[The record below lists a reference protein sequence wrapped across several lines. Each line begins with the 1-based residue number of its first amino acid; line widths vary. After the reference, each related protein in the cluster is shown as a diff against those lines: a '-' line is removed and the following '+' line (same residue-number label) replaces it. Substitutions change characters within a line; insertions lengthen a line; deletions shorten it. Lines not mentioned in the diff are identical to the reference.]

1 MRILRIAGKNLASLA
16 DEFSVDFEQ
25 APLAASGLFA
35 ISGPTGA
42 GKSTL
47 LDALCL
53 ALYDAT
59 PRLLRVAGRNYLADV
74 GNETITTQDT
84 RNLLRRGA
92 AEGYAEV
99 DFVGSDGASYRARW
113 SVRRARTRAEG
124 ALQPTAMTL
133 HRLPALQP
141 LGHTKTEV
149 KGEIEKRI
157 GLSFEQFTRA
167 VLLAQNEFSAF
178 LKAEDNERGELL
190 EKLTGSAIYS
200 EISMRAYARAK
211 QEQEALQ
218 RLNDRLADQKPCSAE
233 QRQEL
238 ESQHAAALAAQQ
250 ELELRT
256 AALEQQLQW
265 HQQAQR
271 LAEAE
276 QQATLACAAAT
287 AAIDAAAPQRA
298 GLAQLDAIQPARPL
312 AAECQRLTQES
323 ARTSEQIA
331 ALAVQA
337 QQAAAALVQHQSA
350 QHSANVQ
357 LQSAEQAQRDAAP
370 QLDQA
375 KALDARIAAL
385 LPAFQQA
392 AAACAEA
399 DQADQAARAAQQ
411 ARNDERQQVAQ
422 QHEASSHWLAQHQQW
437 AALAQS
443 WERWE
448 VLFVQAGQQAAQA
461 ERLNQSLAKLQQ
473 QIQHQQEQQAQ
484 AQSELAASS
493 QRLQVLEQQRQSTA
507 STLAQYAPEQLQAS
521 RQQLGA
527 RRNLL
532 AQGEKRWI
540 DYDARQSRHAYL
552 AQQAAELRATAAQ
565 ADAELKA
572 AQQQAGTLLA
582 HSTQAER
589 SLQLAQAA
597 CAASVQDLRATLEDG
612 QPCAVCGAT
621 EHPYHHDD
629 SRLLSM
635 LAGLESEVA
644 HWRQQ
649 VEANLAVQTARR
661 TTEQACLD
669 QLQALARET
678 ATLAPV
684 LSEATQAWQ
693 AMETQLAAEQLP
705 AAAARTDWFVGQLE
719 QLAAA
724 LQTVEAQ
731 EQAWHQARLAHEQVQ
746 EDLVRSRNAHQ
757 QLQQAVANQQTAL
770 AESRSAA
777 KALDVQRVD
786 LALTLSSLLA
796 DLDPAFSGSE
806 LPSDDWKDAWRAAPA
821 RFYAARQA
829 EASQWLRQRSSYDE
843 RQQRLQALDIELR
856 AGQDALSKAQRDAVQ
871 ARVAY
876 SSAEAQLQ
884 GLQQQRL
891 QLWGGKE
898 ASAVE
903 AALNDAVSAAR
914 QQLALRQSA
923 AQQAAQDGARAEAA
937 QAQAQLH
944 LASLHSASTTAQQA
958 LQDWLQAYNQQQPHA
973 ALDDLAHLQ
982 ALLAVA
988 PEAISQQR
996 AAMQA
1001 LERHAVTAATVL
1013 QERQHQR
1020 QQHMA
1025 TAPHATPDALQALST
1040 AEADEEDKPDVV
1052 DKVNK
1057 ADKLDEAE
1065 HAATQAQ
1072 LTDAIAALSR
1082 ALATL
1087 QQAFRSAREQAVAAQ
1102 LALAQDDAR
1111 RNRAQ
1116 AMLAEIAAQEASE
1129 QRWARLSEL
1138 IGSADGKKFR
1148 NYAQQYTLDVL
1159 LGYANAHLRH
1169 LARRYQLE
1177 RIVHPAS
1184 PSLALQ
1190 VRDRDMGDEMRSV
1203 HSLSGGESFLV
1214 SLALAL
1220 GLASLSSNRVRVES
1234 LFIDEGFGS
1243 LDAETLR
1250 VAMDALDGLQAMGR
1264 KVGVISHVQEMTER
1278 IATRIL
1284 VQPAAGGRSSVS
1296 VQG

>member
-25 APLAASGLFA
+25 QPLAASGLFA

-74 GNETITTQDT
+74 GSETITTQDT
-84 RNLLRRGA
+84 RNLLRRGT

-99 DFVGSDGASYRARW
+99 DFVGGDGARYRARW

-124 ALQPTAMTL
+124 ALQPTAMSL
-133 HRLPALQP
+133 HLLPALQP

-149 KGEIEKRI
+149 KAEIEQRI

-200 EISMRAYARAK
+200 EISMRAYARYK
-211 QEQEALQ
+211 QEREALQ

-238 ESQHAAALAAQQ
+238 EERHRAALAVQQ
-250 ELELRT
+250 ELEQRS
-256 AALEQQLQW
+256 AALEQQLHW

-276 QQATLACAAAT
+276 QQASLACAAAH
-287 AAIDAAAPQRA
+287 AAIEQAAPQRA
-298 GLAQLDAIQPARPL
+298 ALAQLDAIQPARAL
-312 AAECQRLTQES
+312 ASECQRLSREISSTT
-323 ARTSEQIA
+323 RQIA
-331 ALAVQA
+331 ALALQA
-337 QQAAAALVQHQSA
+337 QQAASALEQHNSA
-350 QHSANVQ
+350 QHSASQQ
-357 LQSAEQAQRDAAP
+357 LQLAEQALRDAAP
-370 QLDQA
+370 LLDQA

-385 LPAFQQA
+385 QPAFRQA
-392 AAACAEA
+392 AAACAAA
-399 DQADQAARAAQQ
+399 DQADLAARTAQQ
-411 ARNDERQQVAQ
+411 ARSDERQQLAAQ
-422 QHEASSHWLAQHQQW
+422 QDSSSQWLDQHQQW
-437 AALAQS
+437 AAMAQS

-461 ERLNQSLAKLQQ
+461 ERLNQTLARLQQ
-473 QIQHQQEQQAQ
+473 QVQHQQEQQAQ
-484 AQSELAASS
+484 AQSQLAASN
-493 QRLQVLEQQRQSTA
+493 QRLQVLEQQHQSAAT
-507 STLAQYAPEQLQAS
+507 TLAQYAPEQLQAS

-532 AQGEKRWI
+532 AQAEKRWI
-540 DYDARQSRHAYL
+540 ELDARQSRHAYL
-552 AQQAAELRATAAQ
+552 LQQEVQLRTAAAQ

-589 SLQLAQAA
+589 SLKLAQAA

-635 LAGLESEVA
+635 LAGLEAELA

-649 VEANLAVQTARR
+649 VEANLALQTARR
-661 TTEQACLD
+661 TTEQSCLD
-669 QLQALARET
+669 QLQALARES
-678 ATLAPV
+678 ATLAPALAQAV
-684 LSEATQAWQ
+684 QAWQ
-693 AMETQLAAEQLP
+693 AMEAQLAAEQLP
-705 AAAARTDWFVGQLE
+705 EAATRTDWLVGQLE
-719 QLAAA
+719 QLGAA
-724 LQTVEAQ
+724 LQSVEAQ
-731 EQAWHQARLAHEQVQ
+731 EKDWHQARQAHEEVQ
-746 EDLVRSRNAHQ
+746 AALSRSRSEHQ
-757 QLQQAVANQQTAL
+757 QLQQNLASQQTML
-770 AESRSAA
+770 AESRSEA

-786 LALTLSSLLA
+786 LALTLGSLLA
-796 DLDPAFSGSE
+796 DLDPAFSGNDM
-806 LPSDDWKDAWRAAPA
+806 PSDDWKDAWRAAPA
-821 RFYAARQA
+821 RFFAARQT
-829 EASQWLRQRSSYDE
+829 EAGQWLRQRASYDA
-843 RQQRLQALDIELR
+843 RQQRMQALDIELR
-856 AGQDALSKAQRDAVQ
+856 AGLEAHSKAQRDAVQ

-884 GLQQQRL
+884 ELQQQRQ
-891 QLWGGKE
+891 QLWAGQPVSE
-898 ASAVE
+898 VE
-903 AALNDAVSAAR
+903 AALNQTLDGAR
-914 QQLALRQSA
+914 QQLAQRQHA

-937 QAQAQLH
+937 QAQAQAH
-944 LASLHSASTTAQQA
+944 LAQLQQAGTQARQA
-958 LQDWLQAYNQQQPHA
+958 LQDWLQDYNLQQPQA
-973 ALDDLAHLQ
+973 ALDDLEQLQ
-982 ALLAVA
+982 GLLAVT
-988 PEAISQQR
+988 PEAIGQQR
-996 AAMQA
+996 SALQA
-1001 LERHAVTAATVL
+1001 LERNAATAATVL

-1020 QQHMA
+1020 QQHLS
-1025 TAPHATPDALQALST
+1025 TTPPATPDSELALAP
-1040 AEADEEDKPDVV
+1040 AEAD
-1052 DKVNK
+1052 
-1057 ADKLDEAE
+1057 A
-1065 HAATQAQ
+1065 HAGSLLA
-1072 LTDAIAALSR
+1072 R

-1087 QQAFRSAREQAVAAQ
+1087 QQEFRSAREQTVAAQ

-1111 RNRAQ
+1111 RSSAQ
-1116 AMLAEIAAQEASE
+1116 AMLAQIEQQEASE
-1129 QRWARLSEL
+1129 QRWGRLSEL

-1278 IATRIL
+1278 IVTRIL
-1284 VQPAAGGRSSVS
+1284 VQPAAGGRSCVS

>member
-25 APLAASGLFA
+25 QPLAASGLFA

-74 GNETITTQDT
+74 GSETITTQDT
-84 RNLLRRGA
+84 RNLLRRGT

-99 DFVGSDGASYRARW
+99 DFVGGDGARYRARW

-124 ALQPTAMTL
+124 ALQPTAMSL
-133 HRLPALQP
+133 HLLPALQP

-149 KGEIEKRI
+149 KAEIEQRI

-200 EISMRAYARAK
+200 EISMRAYARYK

-238 ESQHAAALAAQQ
+238 EERHSAALAVQQ
-250 ELELRT
+250 ELEQRS
-256 AALEQQLQW
+256 AALEQQLHW

-276 QQATLACAAAT
+276 QQASLACAAAH
-287 AAIDAAAPQRA
+287 AAIEQAAPQRA
-298 GLAQLDAIQPARPL
+298 ALAQLDAIQPARAL
-312 AAECQRLTQES
+312 ASECQRLSREISSTT
-323 ARTSEQIA
+323 RQIA
-331 ALAVQA
+331 ALALQA
-337 QQAAAALVQHQSA
+337 QQAASALEQHNSA
-350 QHSANVQ
+350 QHSASQQ
-357 LQSAEQAQRDAAP
+357 LQLAEQALRDAAP
-370 QLDQA
+370 LLDQA

-385 LPAFQQA
+385 QPAFRQA
-392 AAACAEA
+392 AAACAAA
-399 DQADQAARAAQQ
+399 DQADLAARTAQQ
-411 ARNDERQQVAQ
+411 ARSDERQQLAAQ
-422 QHEASSHWLAQHQQW
+422 QDSSSQWLDQHQQW
-437 AALAQS
+437 AAMAQS

-461 ERLNQSLAKLQQ
+461 ERLNQTLARLQQ
-473 QIQHQQEQQAQ
+473 QVQHQQEQQAQ
-484 AQSELAASS
+484 AQSQLAASN
-493 QRLQVLEQQRQSTA
+493 QRLQVLEQQHQSAAT
-507 STLAQYAPEQLQAS
+507 TLAQYAPEQLQAS

-532 AQGEKRWI
+532 AQAEKRWI
-540 DYDARQSRHAYL
+540 ELDARQSRHAYL
-552 AQQAAELRATAAQ
+552 LQQEVQLRTAAAQ

-589 SLQLAQAA
+589 SLKLAQAA

-635 LAGLESEVA
+635 LAGLEAELA

-649 VEANLAVQTARR
+649 VEANLALQTARR
-661 TTEQACLD
+661 TTEQSCLD
-669 QLQALARET
+669 QLQALARES
-678 ATLAPV
+678 ATLAPALAQAV
-684 LSEATQAWQ
+684 QAWQ
-693 AMETQLAAEQLP
+693 AMEAQLAAEQLP
-705 AAAARTDWFVGQLE
+705 EAATRTDWLVGQLE
-719 QLAAA
+719 QLGAA
-724 LQTVEAQ
+724 LQSVEAQ
-731 EQAWHQARLAHEQVQ
+731 EKDWHQARQAHEEVQ
-746 EDLVRSRNAHQ
+746 AALSRSRSEHQ
-757 QLQQAVANQQTAL
+757 QLQQNLASQQTML
-770 AESRSAA
+770 AESRSEA

-786 LALTLSSLLA
+786 LALTLGSLLA
-796 DLDPAFSGSE
+796 DLDPAFSGNDM
-806 LPSDDWKDAWRAAPA
+806 PSDDWKDAWRAAPA
-821 RFYAARQA
+821 RFFAARQT
-829 EASQWLRQRSSYDE
+829 EAGQWLRQRASYDA
-843 RQQRLQALDIELR
+843 RQQRMQALDIELR
-856 AGQDALSKAQRDAVQ
+856 AGLEAHSKAQRDAVQ

-884 GLQQQRL
+884 ELQQQRQ
-891 QLWGGKE
+891 QLWAGQPVSE
-898 ASAVE
+898 VE
-903 AALNDAVSAAR
+903 AALNQTLDGAR
-914 QQLALRQSA
+914 QQLAQRQHA

-937 QAQAQLH
+937 QAQAQAH
-944 LASLHSASTTAQQA
+944 LARLQQAGTQALQA
-958 LQDWLQAYNQQQPHA
+958 LQDWLQDYNLQQPQA
-973 ALDDLAHLQ
+973 ALDDLEQLQ
-982 ALLAVA
+982 GLLAVT
-988 PEAISQQR
+988 PEAIGQQR
-996 AAMQA
+996 SALQA
-1001 LERHAVTAATVL
+1001 LERNAATAATVL

-1020 QQHMA
+1020 QQHLS
-1025 TAPHATPDALQALST
+1025 TAPPATPDSELALAP
-1040 AEADEEDKPDVV
+1040 AEAD
-1052 DKVNK
+1052 
-1057 ADKLDEAE
+1057 A
-1065 HAATQAQ
+1065 HAGSLLA
-1072 LTDAIAALSR
+1072 R

-1087 QQAFRSAREQAVAAQ
+1087 QQEFRSAREQTVAAQ

-1111 RNRAQ
+1111 RSSAQ
-1116 AMLAEIAAQEASE
+1116 AMLAQIEQQEASE
-1129 QRWARLSEL
+1129 QRWGRLSEL

-1250 VAMDALDGLQAMGR
+1250 VAMGALDGLQAMGR

-1284 VQPAAGGRSSVS
+1284 VQPAAGGRSCVS

>member
-16 DEFSVDFEQ
+16 EEFSVDFQ
-25 APLAASGLFA
+25 QPPLADSGLFA

-99 DFVGSDGASYRARW
+99 DFVGSDAASYRARW

-141 LGHTKTEV
+141 LGNTKTEV
-149 KGEIEKRI
+149 KAEIKQRI

-200 EISMRAYARAK
+200 EISMRAFARSK

-218 RLNDRLADQKPCSAE
+218 RLNDRLADQKPCSEE

-238 ESQHAAALAAQQ
+238 ASRHAGALARQQ
-250 ELELRT
+250 ALEQRGAL
-256 AALEQQLQW
+256 LEQQLRW
-265 HQQAQR
+265 YQQAER

-276 QQATLACAAAT
+276 QQASAACVAAA
-287 AAIDAAAPQRA
+287 AAIEAAAPQRA
-298 GLAQLDAIQPARPL
+298 SLAQLDALQPARPL
-312 AAECQRLTQES
+312 AAETMRLNREISATRRQIAELAEQVQQAGAALALHSSAQES
-323 ARTSEQIA
+323 A
-331 ALAVQA
+331 A
-337 QQAAAALVQHQSA
+337 QQ
-350 QHSANVQ
+350 
-357 LQSAEQAQRDAAP
+357 LQQAEQAQSSAAP

-375 KALDARIAAL
+375 KALDARIAAQ
-385 LPAFQQA
+385 LPVFEQA
-392 AAACAEA
+392 ASACA
-399 DQADQAARAAQQ
+399 QADQTDQTTRAAQQ
-411 ARNDERQQVAQ
+411 TRSEERQQVAAQ
-422 QHEASSHWLAQHQQW
+422 QEASSRWLAEHQQW
-437 AALAQS
+437 AAMAQS

-461 ERLNQSLAKLQQ
+461 DRLNQSLAGVQQ
-473 QIQHQQEQQAQ
+473 QVQQQQELQTQ
-484 AQSELAASS
+484 AQSRLAASH
-493 QRLQVLEQQRQSTA
+493 QQLQVLEQQQQSSA
-507 STLAQYAPEQLQAS
+507 STLAQYAPEQLQATR
-521 RQQLGA
+521 RQLTA

-532 AQGEKRWI
+532 AEGEKLWI
-540 DYDARQSRHAYL
+540 ALDARQTRHAYL
-552 AQQAAELRATAAQ
+552 AQQTADLRHAAAQ

-572 AQQQAGTLLA
+572 AQQQAVTLLA

-597 CAASVQDLRATLEDG
+597 CSSNVQALRATLEDG

-629 SRLLSM
+629 SRLLAM
-635 LAGLESEVA
+635 LAELEAEVA
-644 HWRQQ
+644 RWRQQ
-649 VEANLAVQTARR
+649 VEANLSLQTARR
-661 TTEQACLD
+661 TTQQACLD
-669 QLQALARET
+669 QINALACET
-678 ATLAPV
+678 SALTPALSAAT
-684 LSEATQAWQ
+684 SAWQ
-693 AMETQLAAEQLP
+693 AILPQLQAE
-705 AAAARTDWFVGQLE
+705 AMAEGAERTGWFVGQLE
-719 QLAAA
+719 QLGDA
-724 LQTVEAQ
+724 LQAVETQ
-731 EQAWHQARLAHEQVQ
+731 EHNWHQARQAHEALQVAL
-746 EDLVRSRNAHQ
+746 ERTRNEHQ
-757 QLQQAVANQQTAL
+757 QQQQALASQQTAL
-770 AESRSAA
+770 AESRSVAR
-777 KALDVQRVD
+777 ALDVQRVD
-786 LALTLSSLLA
+786 LALALSAVLA
-796 DLDPAFSGSE
+796 DLDPAFSGSD
-806 LPSDDWKDAWRAAPA
+806 LPSDDWKDAWRAGPA

-829 EASQWLRQRSSYDE
+829 EAGQWLRQRSSYDE

-856 AGQDALSKAQRDAVQ
+856 AGLEAQNKAQRDDVH

-884 GLQQQRL
+884 ALQQQRL
-891 QLWGGKE
+891 ALWDGKDVT
-898 ASAVE
+898 SVE
-903 AALNDAVSAAR
+903 AALALAVNNAR
-914 QQLALRQSA
+914 QQLAQRQSA
-923 AQQAAQDGARAEAA
+923 AQLAAQAGARAEATLT
-937 QAQAQLH
+937 QAQRH
-944 LASLHSASTTAQQA
+944 LTGLLAAAAAAQQA
-958 LQDWLQAYNQQQPHA
+958 LHDWLASFNQQQPQH
-973 ALDDLAHLQ
+973 ALDDLEQLDS
-982 ALLAVA
+982 LLAVA
-988 PEAISQQR
+988 AAEISARR
-996 AAMQA
+996 AALHA
-1001 LERHAVTAATVL
+1001 LDRAAEAAATVL
-1013 QERQHQR
+1013 RERQLQH
-1020 QQHMA
+1020 QQHLA
-1025 TAPHATPDALQALST
+1025 TAPPADSLASELPLEHPQAPDEPQSAGPDLPAADST
-1040 AEADEEDKPDVV
+1040 AMAGEPSG
-1052 DKVNK
+1052 
-1057 ADKLDEAE
+1057 
-1065 HAATQAQ
+1065 AA
-1072 LTDAIAALSR
+1072 ISVPERLSR
-1082 ALATL
+1082 ALAEL
-1087 QQAFRSAREQAVAAQ
+1087 RLAFQSAREHAVAAQ
-1102 LALAQDDAR
+1102 LALAEDDAR
-1111 RNRAQ
+1111 RTKSAAMMAQ
-1116 AMLAEIAAQEASE
+1116 IDAQGACA
-1129 QRWARLSEL
+1129 QRWARLNDL

-1177 RIVHPAS
+1177 RICHPAS

-1243 LDAETLR
+1243 LDADTLR

-1284 VQPAAGGRSSVS
+1284 VQPAPGGKSRVS

>member
-16 DEFSVDFEQ
+16 DEFSVDFQ
-25 APLAASGLFA
+25 QQPLADSGLFA

-74 GNETITTQDT
+74 GSETITTQDT
-84 RNLLRRGA
+84 RNLLRRGT

-99 DFVGSDGASYRARW
+99 DFIGSDGASYRARW

-149 KGEIEKRI
+149 KAEIEQRI

-200 EISMRAYARAK
+200 EISMRAFARAK

-238 ESQHAAALAAQQ
+238 ESRHASALAARQ
-250 ELELRT
+250 ELEQRGALLEEQLR
-256 AALEQQLQW
+256 W
-265 HQQAQR
+265 YRQAER

-276 QQATLACAAAT
+276 QQAAAACIAAT
-287 AAIDAAAPQRA
+287 AAIEAAAPQRA
-298 GLAQLDAIQPARPL
+298 SLEQLDALQPARPL
-312 AAECQRLTQES
+312 AAESARLSREISATRRQIAELAEQVQQAGAALALHRNAQES
-323 ARTSEQIA
+323 A
-331 ALAVQA
+331 ALQL
-337 QQAAAALVQHQSA
+337 QQAELAQS
-350 QHSANVQ
+350 S
-357 LQSAEQAQRDAAP
+357 AAP

-375 KALDARIAAL
+375 KALDARIAAQ
-385 LPAFQQA
+385 LPVFQQA
-392 AAACAEA
+392 AHACTQA
-399 DQADQAARAAQQ
+399 DQADQTARAAQQ
-411 ARNDERQQVAQ
+411 ARSEERQQVAAQ
-422 QHEASSHWLAQHQQW
+422 QEASGRWLAEHQQW
-437 AALAQS
+437 ATMSQS

-461 ERLNQSLAKLQQ
+461 DKLNQALARVQQ
-473 QIQHQQEQQAQ
+473 QVQHQQELQAQ
-484 AQSELAASS
+484 AQSQVAACN
-493 QRLQVLEQQRQSTA
+493 QQLQVLEQQHQSSA
-507 STLAQYAPEQLQAS
+507 STLAQYAPEQLQTTR
-521 RQQLGA
+521 RQLSA

-532 AQGEKRWI
+532 TEGEKLWI
-540 DYDARQSRHAYL
+540 ALDARQTRHTYL
-552 AQQAAELRATAAQ
+552 AQQTAELRQAAAQ

-572 AQQQAGTLLA
+572 AQQQATTLLA
-582 HSTQAER
+582 HSMQAER

-597 CAASVQDLRATLEDG
+597 CSSNVKALRATLEDG

-629 SRLLSM
+629 SRLLAM
-635 LAGLESEVA
+635 LAELEAEVA
-644 HWRQQ
+644 RWRQQ
-649 VEANLAVQTARR
+649 VEANLSLQTARR

-669 QLQALARET
+669 QINALARE
-678 ATLAPV
+678 AAALAPA
-684 LSEATQAWQ
+684 LTAATSAWQ
-693 AMETQLAAEQLP
+693 AIEAQLQAEALPEAAQ
-705 AAAARTDWFVGQLE
+705 RTGWFVGQLE
-719 QLAAA
+719 QLRDA
-724 LQTVEAQ
+724 LQAVETQ
-731 EQAWHQARLAHEQVQ
+731 EQNWHQARQAHETLQTALAQ
-746 EDLVRSRNAHQ
+746 TRNEHQ
-757 QLQQAVANQQTAL
+757 QLQQALASQQTAL
-770 AESRSAA
+770 AESRSEA

-786 LALTLSSLLA
+786 LALALSAVLA
-796 DLDPAFSGSE
+796 DLDPAFSGSD
-806 LPSDDWKDAWRAAPA
+806 LPSDDWKDAWRAGPA

-829 EASQWLRQRSSYDE
+829 EAGQWLRQRSSYDE

-856 AGQDALSKAQRDAVQ
+856 AGLEAQNKAQLDAVQ
-871 ARVAY
+871 ARLAY

-884 GLQQQRL
+884 ALQQQRL
-891 QLWGGKE
+891 ALWDGKDVT
-898 ASAVE
+898 SVE
-903 AALNDAVSAAR
+903 AALALAVNTAR
-914 QQLALRQSA
+914 QQLAQRQSA
-923 AQQAAQDGARAEAA
+923 AQLAAQAGARAEAT
-937 QAQAQLH
+937 QAQAQRH
-944 LASLHSASTTAQQA
+944 LTELLSAAKSAQQA
-958 LQDWLQAYNQQQPHA
+958 LHDWLASFNQHQPQHA
-973 ALDDLAHLQ
+973 LADLEQLYS
-982 ALLAVA
+982 LLAVSA
-988 PEAISQQR
+988 DDLSAR
-996 AAMQA
+996 RVALHA
-1001 LERHAVTAATVL
+1001 LERAAEAAATVL
-1013 QERQHQR
+1013 RERQLQH
-1020 QQHMA
+1020 QQHLA
-1025 TAPHATPDALQALST
+1025 TAPPPDSLAADLHSDQQQAPDQLQSEDPELPAAHSTATPDGQ
-1040 AEADEEDKPDVV
+1040 
-1052 DKVNK
+1052 
-1057 ADKLDEAE
+1057 
-1065 HAATQAQ
+1065 AATAVS
-1072 LTDAIAALSR
+1072 APERLSR
-1082 ALATL
+1082 ALAVL
-1087 QQAFRSAREQAVAAQ
+1087 KQAFQSAHEQAMAAR
-1102 LALAQDDAR
+1102 LALAEDDAR
-1111 RNRAQ
+1111 RTKSATMMAQ
-1116 AMLAEIAAQEASE
+1116 IDAQGASA
-1129 QRWARLSEL
+1129 QRWGRLSDL

-1177 RIVHPAS
+1177 RICHPAS

-1243 LDAETLR
+1243 LDADTLR

-1284 VQPAAGGRSSVS
+1284 VQPAAGGKSSVS